1 MRPISDN
8 VFIRPITSK
17 EPDLESIVD
26 TFTVKTSTI
35 TTTCDEMRTNS
46 REIIVSSEDM
56 KIAYLAELPETK
68 EDKI

>member
-8 VFIRPITSK
+8 LFIQQITSK
-17 EPDLESIVD
+17 EPDLENIVD
-26 TFTVKTSTI
+26 TFTVKISTI
-35 TTTCDEMRTNS
+35 TTTCDKMRANS

>member
-8 VFIRPITSK
+8 VFIQPITSK

-26 TFTVKTSTI
+26 TFTAKTSTI

-68 EDKI
+68 EDRI